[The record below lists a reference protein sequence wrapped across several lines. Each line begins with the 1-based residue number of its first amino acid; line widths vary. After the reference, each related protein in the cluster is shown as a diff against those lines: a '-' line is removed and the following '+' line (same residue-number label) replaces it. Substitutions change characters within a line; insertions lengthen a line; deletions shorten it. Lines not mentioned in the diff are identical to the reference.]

1 MNACWKFLMILHQI
15 DWERHETHRFHV
27 KIGGRRVEDMKTIV
41 PSVKGTRDF
50 YPEVMAIRNWL
61 YAKIREVSEKFGYQE
76 YEGPFLERVDLYA
89 AKSGEELVNEQSFV
103 FQDRG
108 GDYIALRPELT
119 PTLARMVAQRQ
130 NELVYPLRWWS
141 FGPFWRYER
150 PQKGRTREFFQWN
163 IDMIGSQSIESDA
176 ELLAVAVEF
185 FKRVGLSPEQVK
197 LLINNRRLMDG
208 QLEKLGIR
216 EEQKRAVFRLID
228 RKEKLPLQEWRQYA
242 LELGLTAEQ
251 LSGIEELLSNQSLW
265 ETSDELKRVFELLEA
280 MGIREY
286 VEFAPQII
294 RGLDYYTGT
303 VFEAKD
309 LDGGRSILG
318 GGHYDNLVANVGGDP
333 LPGVG
338 FAMGD
343 VMITL
348 VLEKYGKLPA
358 VETSP
363 AQILVT
369 VFDQE
374 RLPQSF
380 SLAARLREQGLKV
393 VWYPES
399 ARLQKQLKFADR
411 NGIRFAVIY
420 GPDEIAAGQVALK
433 DLAQRNQEL
442 VSVEQVGERIRQ
454 ILAQSERV

>member
-1 MNACWKFLMILHQI
+1 
-15 DWERHETHRFHV
+15 
-27 KIGGRRVEDMKTIV
+27 MKTIV

-50 YPEVMAIRNWL
+50 YPEVMSIRNWL
-61 YAKIREVSEKFGYQE
+61 YTKIREVSEKFGYQE

-163 IDMIGSQSIESDA
+163 IDIIGSQSIEADA
-176 ELLAVAVEF
+176 ELLAVAIEF
-185 FKRVGLSPEQVK
+185 FKLVGLTSQQVK
-197 LLINNRRLMDG
+197 LLVNNRRLMDA
-208 QLEKLGIR
+208 QLAKLGIL
-216 EEQKRAVFRLID
+216 EDQKRDVFRLID
-228 RKEKLPLQEWRQYA
+228 RKEKLPLQEWRTYA
-242 LELGLTAEQ
+242 LDLGLSHDQ
-251 LSGIEELLSNQSLW
+251 LLGIESLLSNQTLW
-265 ETSDELKRVFELLEA
+265 ETSDELKRVFELLEE

-348 VLEKYGKLPA
+348 VLEKYGKLPKL
-358 VETSP
+358 ESSP
-363 AQILVT
+363 AQVLVT
-369 VFDQE
+369 VFDPE
-374 RLPQSF
+374 NLPQSF
-380 SLAARLREQGLKV
+380 SLAAKLREQGLRV

-399 ARLQKQLKFADR
+399 AKLQKQLKFADR
-411 NGIRFAVIY
+411 AGIRFVVIY
-420 GPDEIAAGQVALK
+420 GPDEIATRQVALK
-433 DLAQRNQEL
+433 DLFSRTQEL
-442 VSVEQVGERIRQ
+442 VPVENVGERVRQ
-454 ILAQSERV
+454 ILAQSQGV